1 MILTLIKF
9 LIELI
14 DHSNKKKNN
23 LFFLKKNFQNKKL
36 KIIDIGAHEVNYRII
51 LEKFSNRKNICF

>member
-14 DHSNKKKNN
+14 DHSNKKKIIS
-23 LFFLKKNFQNKKL
+23 FFKKNFQNKKL
-36 KIIDIGAHEVNYRII
+36 KIIDIGAHEGETIELFLKNFQI
-51 LEKFSNRKNICF
+51 EKIY